1 MATRRL
7 LLRIY
12 GRLLRR
18 HGHAGWWPGR
28 GAFEVA
34 IGAILTQNTSW
45 SNVEKALLA
54 LRRARR
60 LSYRALRGVPPSRI
74 APWIRS
80 SGTYKSKAR
89 TVAGFLAFLER
100 EYRGSLR
107 AMAREEPEE
116 LRRRLLA
123 LPGIGPETADSIVL
137 YAAGG
142 AVFVVD
148 AYTRRLF
155 TRLGLLTGRESYE
168 EVQRLFMTNLPS
180 DAPLYGDYHAQI
192 VRLAKDVCRT
202 RPLCDAC
209 ALEDLC
215 PRIGVV
221 S

>member
-1 MATRRL
+1 MASRRL

-12 GRLLRR
+12 RRVLGRY
-18 HGHAGWWPGR
+18 GHAGWWPAGT
-28 GAFEVA
+28 AFEVA
-34 IGAILTQNTSW
+34 IGAILAQNTSW

-54 LRRARR
+54 LKRLRR
-60 LSYRALRGVPPSRI
+60 LSYRGLRGVAPSHI

-89 TVAGFLAFLER
+89 TVAGFLDFLQR

-107 AMAREEPEE
+107 AMASEEPVE

-123 LPGIGPETADSIVL
+123 LTGIGPETADSIVL

-142 AVFVVD
+142 ALFVVD

-155 TRLGLLTGRESYE
+155 TRLGLLTGGESYD
-168 EVQRLFMTNLPS
+168 EVQRLFMTHLPA

-202 RPLCDAC
+202 HPRCGAC

-215 PRIGVV
+215 PRIGVD
-221 S
+221 